1 MPVAVVTGSS
11 KGIGRVIALQLAQ
24 DGFDLVINDLPSLS
38 DKLQEVEQEILALGR
53 KCLVA
58 VADVSNEEEVKGMVT
73 ETVTQLGGLDVVGV
87 ISSGICS
94 LTTTDGRKRGNL
106 YTRAVGRPYA
116 IVPLRVLSLIVI
128 ARYCRDIQQDVICKR
143 HSNIS
148 LL

>member
-1 MPVAVVTGSS
+1 METSMSSRPCLATATPRISHTSFYDIITPLSRDDSQVPCHMPVAVVTGSS
-11 KGIGRVIALQLAQ
+11 KGIGRAIALQLAQ

-87 ISSGICS
+87 ISSVRHLLTSNNRWSQMRES
-94 LTTTDGRKRGNL
+94 L
-106 YTRAVGRPYA
+106 Y
-116 IVPLRVLSLIVI
+116 
-128 ARYCRDIQQDVICKR
+128 
-143 HSNIS
+143 
-148 LL
+148 